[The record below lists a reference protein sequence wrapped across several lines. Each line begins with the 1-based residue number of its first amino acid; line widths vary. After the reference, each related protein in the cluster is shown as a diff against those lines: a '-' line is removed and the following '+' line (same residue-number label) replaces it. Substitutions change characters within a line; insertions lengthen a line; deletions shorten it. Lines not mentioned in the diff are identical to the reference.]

1 MVPRAKSSKSSPDQ
15 ASSVDVDATILAIAL
30 PSLGALLIDPILG
43 AVDTAYVGRME
54 VRDLGGLAVASA
66 AFSFSYRAFNFLTTV
81 TGPLVATRLAR
92 ARIKR
97 AGSEAR
103 ARRDAAPTA
112 SASLALALVLGLGA
126 GVIVVSAAPLLATI
140 GGAPPEAETRE
151 AALAYLRVRGAA
163 MPFALVNAACVG
175 IFRGLLDTKTPLT
188 VAVAT
193 NAINFVLDPVLIFGV
208 PALGVPALGVGG
220 AAVATAAA
228 EASASALFVNIL
240 LRRERIL
247 LTPRR
252 VPKMLRRVTGG
263 VTEASSSSSPSPYA
277 ELAGEIGAL
286 LRGGLSTF
294 VRTVALQATLL
305 VASQTAA
312 RIDGGSGVTSGAHQV
327 VLQVWWLTLFALD
340 ATAVAAQSLVADSLG
355 IEGKAGRERAREVGD
370 RCILWGVAVG
380 GVFLAA
386 NGAVAPTGAIPLLFT
401 DDADVAAAAAAPLG
415 IVAALQILNGYVFVG
430 DGIMQGAADF
440 DYLARAML
448 ISAGIGLFAIS
459 TLGGGGN
466 FSLGSDDVSGGALVG
481 VWAGIGVLQVSRAFT
496 FWDWYK
502 RTGPIARQKDVL

>member
-1 MVPRAKSSKSSPDQ
+1 MQRAKSPKSSPDQ

-252 VPKMLRRVTGG
+252 VPKMLRRVTRG
-263 VTEASSSSSPSPYA
+263 VTEASSSSSSPSPYA

-448 ISAGIGLFAIS
+448 ISAGIGLFAIT

-502 RTGPIARQKDVL
+502 RTGPIARQRDVL